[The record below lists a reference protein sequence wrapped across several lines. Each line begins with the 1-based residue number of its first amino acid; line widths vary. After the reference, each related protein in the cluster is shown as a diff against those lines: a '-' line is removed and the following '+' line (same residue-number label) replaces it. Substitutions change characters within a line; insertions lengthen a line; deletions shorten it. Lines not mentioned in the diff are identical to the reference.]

1 MSSRSRKGQAIIL
14 IVIVILV
21 IVAVFALL
29 SMNAAQVSS
38 SPSVQQAFWRVDGA
52 NVIEASISDNVE
64 AHAFIKANEEY
75 VGSIVMKIRRDV
87 PFWPDSDYSTKTV
100 PVNLVGDQVTEL
112 ELTFAPDQKSGTGLR
127 GYFIEIDFSAS
138 NTNWVMENSY
148 PPRLTVNASTTSPTF

>member
-29 SMNAAQVSS
+29 SMNAAHVSS
-38 SPSVQQAFWRVDGA
+38 SPSVQQAFWRVNGS
-52 NVIEASISDNVE
+52 NVTEASIGDNVE
-64 AHAFIKANEEY
+64 AHAVIKANQEY

-112 ELTFAPDQKSGTGLR
+112 ELTFAPDQKSGTGLG

-138 NTNWVMENSY
+138 RTNWVMENSY
-148 PPRLTVNASTTSPTF
+148 PPRLTINASTTLPTF